1 MQIIDDLTQADTLS
15 INVSSQIDALYDK
28 LSSSKGTVVYGSA
41 FWGKSTI
48 IDGVLKKW
56 DVENEQSHQNSV
68 ELHILRFDECLFAS
82 DVIEVWN
89 KFLQKC
95 IADCDQGI
103 KSDLEMKFPTIF
115 KNAEAEISDST
126 QTQSITLD
134 DLAKCTIRF
143 FKKAVIKR
151 PVVFSGIH
159 ALVAL
164 KQDWP
169 TILSAIMEVI
179 EAKHSPNILLESQH
193 EQLVQKQFRANGE
206 QVSELNI
213 YYVSLPTTKKWHK
226 GLAKFFKKNGMKVKD
241 KVLLHLIEQLQNH
254 PIYLKI
260 AVNKLIV
267 ASSRKVKIAD
277 INKII
282 DQMLLEYSPI
292 SSLYGSTLSAVQTS
306 FLCAIARQESSVYAK
321 EQLESYQL
329 GTSANVAKM
338 KRTFLEREIL
348 IIREEKLQF
357 IDPMLSLFF
366 ANKPLHSIDH

>member
-143 FKKAVIKR
+143 FKKAAIKR
-151 PVVFSGIH
+151 PMVFSGLH

-164 KQDWP
+164 KSDWP
-169 TILSAIMEVI
+169 IILSAIMEVV
-179 EAKHSPNILLESQH
+179 EAKHSPNILLESQQ
-193 EQLVQKQFRANGE
+193 EQLVQKQLSINNEHF
-206 QVSELNI
+206 SELPT
-213 YYVSLPTTKKWHK
+213 YYISLPKTKKWHK
-226 GLAKFFKKNGMKVKD
+226 ALAKFLKKRGMKMQD
-241 KVLLHLIEQLQNH
+241 EVLWNLIDELQNH
-254 PIYLKI
+254 PIYLKE

-267 ASSRKVKIAD
+267 TSKNKAKIAD
-277 INKII
+277 VYNII

-292 SSLYGSTLSAVQTS
+292 LSLYGRTLSVVQTS
-306 FLCAIARQESSVYAK
+306 FLCAIARQETSVYAK
-321 EQLESYQL
+321 EQLVNYQL

-366 ANKPLHSIDH
+366 ANKTLHSINH